1 MKGLFLRYI
10 WFRNAR
16 PRVSAHDEATQAA
29 FRQSLVLPK
38 LHHPLPDAAR
48 LNRIA
53 DEALRVVRRRAV
65 ADPGFTWLLA
75 PRVAAGLV
83 AMAIA
88 GGAVGANWPVPQ
100 PAPAIAAPTDAV
112 ALLDIPLAT
121 PADVSP

>member
-1 MKGLFLRYI
+1 MKGFFLRYI
-10 WFRNAR
+10 WFRGA
-16 PRVSAHDEATQAA
+16 PLRVSAHDEATEAA
-29 FRQSLVLPK
+29 FRQSLALPK
-38 LHHPLPDAAR
+38 LHNPLPNAAR

-53 DEALRVVRRRAV
+53 DEALRVLRRRAA

-88 GGAVGANWPVPQ
+88 GGAVGANWPVQQ
-100 PAPAIAAPTDAV
+100 PTIAPTDAV
-112 ALLDIPLAT
+112 ALLDIPLTT